1 MVPPS
6 VVVFDVN
13 ETLADLTG
21 LRPRFEAVG
30 APGRLLETWFASV
43 LRDGFA
49 LTTAGGYAD
58 FKTIAIATLRSML
71 AGMEGEGLRR
81 EPAEAAE
88 YVVAGFP
95 ELELHPDVAAG
106 MARLRE
112 ADLRL
117 VTLTNGGAE
126 TTKALL
132 ERGGVADLVEQQL
145 SVSEVRRWKPAR
157 EAYLLAA
164 ERCSSP
170 VEEMAFVAVH
180 PWDIDGA
187 KRAGL
192 AGAWLNRADA
202 PYPEF
207 FEKPDF
213 VAPDLG
219 TLSERLLGA

>member
-1 MVPPS
+1 M
-6 VVVFDVN
+6 
-13 ETLADLTG
+13 DLTG
-21 LRPRFEAVG
+21 LRRRFEAVG

-49 LTTAGGYAD
+49 LTVAGGYAD
-58 FKTIAIATLRSML
+58 FHTVAVAALRSIL
-71 AGMEGEGLRR
+71 AGMEGQDLRQD
-81 EPAEAAE
+81 PAEAAE
-88 YVVAGFP
+88 YVIAGFP

-106 MARLRE
+106 MTRLRE
-112 ADLRL
+112 AELRL

-126 TTKALL
+126 TTNALL
-132 ERGGVADLVEQQL
+132 ERGGVADLVEEQL

-180 PWDIDGA
+180 PWDIHGA

-192 AGAWLNRADA
+192 GGAWLNRTDA

-207 FEKPDF
+207 FEQPDF
-213 VAPDLG
+213 VAPDLRG
-219 TLSERLLGA
+219 LADGLLGV